1 MLSDDSLQTS
11 EPQSPHPPQP
21 ASRRSSSKLSS
32 SSSFQLLSACTG
44 KQKRRER
51 HDSNTTD
58 SSSSQTVIRRTT
70 SWRWVIVFASFCVHF
85 VADGLLFSF
94 GILMHSIKDDLKLEL
109 HTVGI
114 IASLFV
120 SLPLLLAPLCSAM
133 VNKIG
138 CRIMTMLGGLLCSIG
153 LLFASFYGNF
163 LGALLG
169 IGITCGIGLSCV
181 YVPAVVIVAHYFDEN
196 RAIATAVAVGGTGLG
211 NAVVA
216 QLIHV
221 LNDYYGDWRDT
232 TLFLSGILFTIVLFG
247 ALFRPAE
254 FTFHRKDKNY
264 HHTMNDM
271 RLPPSCMTSMEKLQR
286 FIVEM
291 DKQCA
296 LRHANQSVSISISNN
311 NERVSNHDRIST
323 HDDNDSISVANE
335 SDLFD
340 SYSADDI
347 TEIQHGN
354 KPTIDMKTFREKIS
368 NDRTFIN
375 ERWKKITKK
384 QGETGTNSRLFR
396 MPNFRYLISNKTKER
411 NSTLTIPNQ
420 NKNPLIDKINPPA
433 HHLGHHGRDRQ
444 IPILN
449 DQKQPRLSTQIP
461 IEENLNKKEPII
473 IVSEHIDLAPISNK
487 EITLARRPSVR
498 FRSLAPGQQKQHL
511 LQVYYQPI
519 NQKDIFYPGNVP
531 RKLSEKKQAL
541 SAISCP
547 DLIQSYVYEESATS
561 ISSSS
566 SESDDDEE
574 DENGSGHH
582 RRRRRRLLFYRKG
595 LSFLHTLRR
604 MLGLQ
609 LFRDYRYVM
618 IFISQFLFYL
628 FYDLI
633 YLFPVDYGETVIG
646 YSKAQM
652 TMLVTYLGLGQF
664 VGQLFFGFLA
674 NYSVIDELIL
684 YNIGAIFCS
693 IASCLIPFVAYSYVA
708 LVMVIVLFGLSV
720 SANYALTSI
729 ILANMCG
736 LELLTSAYGLIL
748 LGQGLSSLFGPI
760 MGGWIAE
767 HYGYKSSLIIAGI
780 FMGLSGC
787 VTMILYVMQFLQ
799 ERKIK
804 NTKTEKPIKTNRTI
818 VKSDS

>member
-1 MLSDDSLQTS
+1 MLSDDPLQ
-11 EPQSPHPPQP
+11 PPSPPPSTT
-21 ASRRSSSKLSS
+21 ASTA
-32 SSSFQLLSACTG
+32 SFQLLSACAG
-44 KQKRRER
+44 KQKRRQR

-70 SWRWVIVFASFCVHF
+70 AWRYVIVFGSFGVHF

-94 GILMHSIKDDLKLEL
+94 GILMHTIKDDLNLGL

-120 SLPLLLAPLCSAM
+120 SLPLLLAPLCSAL

-138 CRIMTMLGGLLCSIG
+138 CRIMTMLGGVLCSLG
-153 LLFASFYGNF
+153 LVFASVFGNF
-163 LGALLG
+163 TGALIG

-216 QLIHV
+216 QVIHI
-221 LNDYYGDWRDT
+221 LNDYYSDWRDT
-232 TLFLSGILFTIVLFG
+232 TLFLSGIMFTIVLFG

-254 FTFHRKDKNY
+254 FAFHIKDKNY

-286 FIVEM
+286 FINEM

-296 LRHANQSVSISISNN
+296 LRHANQSVSISMSN
-311 NERVSNHDRIST
+311 NERIST
-323 HDDNDSISVANE
+323 INDDNDSISIANE

-347 TEIQHGN
+347 TDIQHEN
-354 KPTIDMKTFREKIS
+354 SPKIDMVTFREKIS

-375 ERWKKITKK
+375 ERWKKITKR
-384 QGETGTNSRLFR
+384 QGEAGTNLKSFR

-411 NSTLTIPNQ
+411 NNALVVPNQ
-420 NKNPLIDKINPPA
+420 NKNPLIDKINSTT
-433 HHLGHHGRDRQ
+433 HHLGHHGRDRP
-444 IPILN
+444 IPVVDELKHNNISPAIPFEDAMPKKDSIL
-449 DQKQPRLSTQIP
+449 KT
-461 IEENLNKKEPII
+461 
-473 IVSEHIDLAPISNK
+473 EHIDLLPIANK
-487 EITLARRPSVR
+487 DTLAPGRPSVR
-498 FRSLAPGQQKQHL
+498 FRSLATAKQAQHL

-531 RKLSEKKQAL
+531 IKLSEKKQAL
-541 SAISCP
+541 SATSCP
-547 DLIQSYVYEESATS
+547 DLTQSYVYEESATS

-566 SESDDDEE
+566 SESDDE
-574 DENGSGHH
+574 DRSGGPRQ
-582 RRRRRRLLFYRKG
+582 RRHRLLFYRKG

-609 LFRDYRYVM
+609 LFRDYRYIL

-646 YSKAQM
+646 YSKSQM
-652 TMLVTYLGLGQF
+652 TMLVTILGIGQF
-664 VGQLFFGFLA
+664 FGQLFFGFIA
-674 NYSVIDELIL
+674 NYSAIDELIL
-684 YNIGAIFCS
+684 YNIGAILCS
-693 IASCLIPFVAYSYVA
+693 VASCLIPFVAYSYPA
-708 LVMVIVLFGLSV
+708 LVSTILLFGLAV

-748 LGQGLSSLFGPI
+748 LGQGLSSLFGPV

-767 HYGYKSSLIIAGI
+767 RYSYIASLIIAGI

-787 VTMILYVMQFLQ
+787 VTIVLYIVQFIKK
-799 ERKIK
+799 RKSD
-804 NTKTEKPIKTNRTI
+804 KTSGGKTIKTNTTMNT
-818 VKSDS
+818 SDSEQ